1 MPGLRIDKHRACVSL
16 GRQARLLLLR
26 MRGVQEGLIKMTL
39 RAGRV
44 RLRIDVAMKYEGAS
58 EIMKALID
66 KASDND
72 VVIYTLMIG
81 EVWKE

>member
-1 MPGLRIDKHRACVSL
+1 
-16 GRQARLLLLR
+16 
-26 MRGVQEGLIKMTL
+26 MTL

>member
-1 MPGLRIDKHRACVSL
+1 
-16 GRQARLLLLR
+16 
-26 MRGVQEGLIKMTL
+26 MTL
-39 RAGRV
+39 KAGRV
-44 RLRIDVAMKYEGAS
+44 RLRIDVTMKYEGAS
-58 EIMKALID
+58 EIMKTLID

>member
-1 MPGLRIDKHRACVSL
+1 
-16 GRQARLLLLR
+16 
-26 MRGVQEGLIKMTL
+26 MTL

-58 EIMKALID
+58 EILRDLID
-66 KASDND
+66 NAKDED

-81 EVWKE
+81 DDWKK